1 MSILTWNISI
11 LTFSPFP
18 MIILEKSCFNKSIIE
33 ETECISPCTRN
44 LAEVAERKA
53 LISLSMKER
62 KANMRGNEWNFMEE
76 LRRYRRSE
84 EMRPTKEI
92 HSKRKTKSF

>member
-1 MSILTWNISI
+1 
-11 LTFSPFP
+11 

-33 ETECISPCTRN
+33 ETESISRCTRN

-53 LISLSMKER
+53 LFSLSMKER
-62 KANMRGNEWNFMEE
+62 NADPRGNEFNFMEE

-84 EMRPTKEI
+84 EMRPTNEI